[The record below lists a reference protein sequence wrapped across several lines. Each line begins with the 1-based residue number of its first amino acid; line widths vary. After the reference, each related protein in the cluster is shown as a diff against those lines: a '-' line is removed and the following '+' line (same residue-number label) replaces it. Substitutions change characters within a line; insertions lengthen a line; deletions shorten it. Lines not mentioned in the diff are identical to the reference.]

1 MDERKC
7 VSYKWNNYLNSYLG
21 WIKKNAL
28 YFIEPAPYYG
38 TLIGKLSN
46 KEEGIS
52 GRIYAVDKNTVFIRN
67 FTYTGDNSR
76 KWLLCITKR

>member
-1 MDERKC
+1 MTRNMLHL
-7 VSYKWNNYLNSYLG
+7 NNYYVYFHG
-21 WIKKNAL
+21 IKKNFSYVL
-28 YFIEPAPYYG
+28 EPAPYYG

-76 KWLLCITKR
+76 KCLLCITIR